1 MIDPSIITRG
11 AERAQM
17 QQQQNFE
24 SLGELGNS
32 LGRMVL
38 GRRINT
44 LQQLGTP
51 EEKQAYAN
59 KSIYAPQL
67 NAQIK
72 ADQAAALQAQMVQQ
86 KHASDIGKTD
96 SEALK
101 NTSAAGKD
109 AQETNSRRYS
119 LGSQVFQAI
128 AGNGLG
134 AGKALLNRL
143 RASNAIV
150 QQDFDEMNAQLLG
163 FEGQEPAKVQQAAFL
178 QAKAMLDPRFTF
190 TTADNVLTNQT
201 SIKNNE
207 LTNQTAQRGQDIS
220 SETTMRGQDIS
231 AETSRYG
238 TDVSANTAAAKLAQ
252 DKIIAAQEHAQK
264 SGEIKTTMTGTDG
277 KEYAIYHDGRVEP
290 LLIKTANGTQQL
302 TPKSKMAE
310 TPEQKMARVD
320 NVINAADA
328 SKSAARASIDAAA
341 LINHPGI
348 KWGTGATSSLGKVP
362 GFAEKDFQARLENLK
377 SQVFLPTVKAL
388 QGMGALSNAEGEKIA
403 AAVAN
408 LDPSIGEDALKKQ
421 LTILAQQM
429 SLAAKSANKKTQNY
443 ASRGGTIPTQSKQP
457 QQAAQPQIDPEIAA
471 GFSDLNFQ

>member
-32 LGRMVL
+32 IGRMVL

-178 QAKAMLDPRFTF
+178 QAKAMLDPKFTF
-190 TTADNVLTNQT
+190 TTADSELANQT
-201 SIKNNE
+201 
-207 LTNQTAQRGQDIS
+207 TQRGQDIS
-220 SETTMRGQDIS
+220 AETTMRGQDIS

-252 DKIIAAQEHAQK
+252 DKIIADQERAQK
-264 SGEIKTTMTGTDG
+264 SGEIKTTMTGEDG
-277 KEYAIYHDGRVEP
+277 VEYAIYHDGRVEP

-348 KWGTGATSSLGKVP
+348 RWGTGATSALGRVP
-362 GFAEKDFQARLENLK
+362 GFAEKDFHARLENLK

-457 QQAAQPQIDPEIAA
+457 QQAAQTQIDPEIAA

>member
-32 LGRMVL
+32 IGRMVL

-86 KHASDIGKTD
+86 KHAADTYATRGKGMKDIADAEGTVQG
-96 SEALK
+96 
-101 NTSAAGKD
+101 TSSK
-109 AQETNSRRYS
+109 RYA
-119 LGSQVFQAI
+119 LGSQVFQTVAS
-128 AGNGLG
+128 GGLER
-134 AGKALLNRL
+134 GKQLLNHQL
-143 RASNAIV
+143 ATGAID
-150 QQDFDEMNAQLLG
+150 QQSYNEMSSQLSAFDGKPLG
-163 FEGQEPAKVQQAAFL
+163 DIQKSAFA
-178 QAKAMLDPRFTF
+178 QAKAMLDPKFTF

-201 SIKNNE
+201 SITNNE
-207 LTNQTAQRGQDIS
+207 LTNKTA
-220 SETTMRGQDIS
+220 
-231 AETSRYG
+231 AENNERTVGASKYG
-238 TDVSANTAAAKLAQ
+238 TDAATATAAAKLAQ
-252 DKIIAAQEHAQK
+252 DKIIADQERAQK
-264 SGEIKTTMTGTDG
+264 NGEIKTTMTGEDG
-277 KEYAIYHDGRVEP
+277 VEYAIYHDGRVEP

-348 KWGTGATSSLGKVP
+348 RWGTGATSALGRVP
-362 GFAEKDFQARLENLK
+362 GFAEKDFHARLENLK

-457 QQAAQPQIDPEIAA
+457 QQAAQTQIDPEIAA

>member
-178 QAKAMLDPRFTF
+178 QAKAMLDPKFTF
-190 TTADNVLTNQT
+190 TTADSELANQT
-201 SIKNNE
+201 
-207 LTNQTAQRGQDIS
+207 TQRGQDIS
-220 SETTMRGQDIS
+220 AETTMRGQDIS